1 MYGNNIGDV
10 LDLVGSHQATIT
22 ADGLSA
28 AIDLND
34 YEGEVALVLLTP
46 GSTGNANNTLDVNI
60 HEADTSGGSYS
71 AVTGQGVFTQVGYNA
86 ASNQK
91 ISFNTDSCKRFVKFN
106 IDVGGTSPSYP
117 VALALLGVKKNP
129 A

>member
-1 MYGNNIGDV
+1 MYANNLGDV
-10 LDLVGSHQATIT
+10 LDLIGSHQATIT
-22 ADGLSA
+22 SDVLSS

-34 YEGEVALVLLTP
+34 YEGEVVAVLLTP
-46 GSTGNANNTLDVNI
+46 GSTGNANNTMDITV

-71 AVTGQGVFTQVGYNA
+71 AVSGQGAFAQVGYNA

-91 ISFNTDSCKRFVKFN
+91 ISINSDSVKRFVKFN